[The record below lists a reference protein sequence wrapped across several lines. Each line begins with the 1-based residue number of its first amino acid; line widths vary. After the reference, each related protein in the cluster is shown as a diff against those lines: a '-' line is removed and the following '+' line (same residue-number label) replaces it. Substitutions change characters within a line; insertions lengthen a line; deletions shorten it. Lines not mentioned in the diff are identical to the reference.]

1 MLVLQE
7 KTAIGAH
14 ANRYF
19 SKEEKGEKKIYM
31 QLYSDFFLLN
41 SMTDCRDTLVSLD
54 CNYLKK

>member
-19 SKEEKGEKKIYM
+19 SKEEKGDAVIQRFFSS
-31 QLYSDFFLLN
+31 QLNDRL
-41 SMTDCRDTLVSLD
+41 
-54 CNYLKK
+54 